1 MDVKDNRERAATQI
15 NRLATSNTVSINSD
29 RDNSVKVTRNNKA
42 RNGVLSDKKQQGK
55 KTPKHHISQSY

>member
-42 RNGVLSDKKQQGK
+42 RNGVLSDQKQ
-55 KTPKHHISQSY
+55 